1 MKEVHD
7 HVGEALERVSR
18 RPNSAVHKAKAN
30 GGAHRDPDDHTPT
43 QHSAWKSGSFSAK
56 ELQSMA
62 FPPLSWIVPNII
74 PAEGV
79 TLLCSKPKFGK
90 SWLAYDLCIAC
101 TTDGFTLGTIKPAQG
116 NVLYLALEDSK
127 RRLQRRMTKLLPT
140 FGSAWPDK
148 LLLKTEWR
156 RLHEG
161 GLEDIR
167 AWHADTWH
175 ADTWHADTWHA
186 DTKKPG
192 GKPILVVID
201 VLAKV
206 RKPVGNRQLYEADY
220 AALADLTKLANEL
233 GLAIV
238 VLHHTRK
245 MAADDLMETV
255 SGSYGVSG
263 AVDTIVVMANTPNGA
278 VLDIRGRDVESAELA
293 IEFDKRTCRWR
304 LLGDAAEVH
313 VSSQRAKIIAALKE
327 AGLAMTIPALME
339 ETGMKRNPLEVLLGR
354 MAKESKIQRVGK
366 GLYAHKDYVSPPD
379 DLPPANPPSKNKQSK
394 RGTPRRSVASV
405 RSSKVLTDIETEAPS
420 AQTQE
425 TSGQKPSICP
435 SVQSVRENADTNG
448 ARSSVPAQTDRT
460 DRQTPAQVTVEARQS
475 GTLGLSGDLSRDNRK
490 TDCRRIAPINQP
502 AAPDDLPELRP
513 FLRRVPVTNGPAPAL
528 GPPGDSLDGADG
540 RTQIIE
546 EEEEEAS
553 EWTL

>member
-1 MKEVHD
+1 ME
-7 HVGEALERVSR
+7 
-18 RPNSAVHKAKAN
+18 
-30 GGAHRDPDDHTPT
+30 
-43 QHSAWKSGSFSAK
+43 
-56 ELQSMA
+56 
-62 FPPLSWIVPNII
+62 FPPMAWIVRNII

-79 TLLCSKPKFGK
+79 VLLCSKPKFGK

-101 TTDGFTLGTIKPAQG
+101 TTDRFTLGTVMPAQG

-167 AWHADTWH
+167 V
-175 ADTWHADTWHA
+175 WHA
-186 DTKKPG
+186 DTKKTG
-192 GKPILVVID
+192 GKPILVVVD

-220 AALADLTKLANEL
+220 AALADLTILANEL
-233 GLAIV
+233 ELAIV
-238 VLHHTRK
+238 VVHHTRK

-255 SGSYGVSG
+255 SGSFGVSG
-263 AVDTIVVMANTPNGA
+263 AVDTILVMANKPNGA
-278 VLDIRGRDVESAELA
+278 VLDIRGRDVEPAELA
-293 IEFDKRTCRWR
+293 IEFDKQTCRWR

-354 MAKESKIQRVGK
+354 MAKEGEIQRIGK
-366 GLYAHKDYVSPPD
+366 GLYAHLDYVSPPD
-379 DLPPANPPSKNKQSK
+379 DPPPAKPPNKTKHGKSKH
-394 RGTPRRSVASV
+394 GTPRQPV
-405 RSSKVLTDIETEAPS
+405 RSSKVLTDIETEAPP

-425 TSGQKPSICP
+425 TTGQKLSICP
-435 SVQSVRENADTNG
+435 SVQSVRENADTND
-448 ARSSVPAQTDRT
+448 ARASVLAQTDRT
-460 DRQTPAQVTVEARQS
+460 DRQTPAQATEEVRQS
-475 GTLGLSGDLSRDNRK
+475 GALDLSGDLSRGDRK
-490 TDCRRIAPINQP
+490 TDCRQIAAINQP
-502 AAPDDLPELRP
+502 AAPDDFPEL
-513 FLRRVPVTNGPAPAL
+513 
-528 GPPGDSLDGADG
+528 PGDSLARADG
-540 RTQIIE
+540 RTQVIE
-546 EEEEEAS
+546 EEES

>member
-1 MKEVHD
+1 MSEGNRD
-7 HVGEALERVSR
+7 YVGEALKRVSSS
-18 RPNSAVHKAKAN
+18 PEAANSTARFN
-30 GGAHRDPDDHTPT
+30 GGDDPALGDNTAAQQP
-43 QHSAWKSGSFSAK
+43 AWKVGSFSAK
-56 ELQSMA
+56 ELQKMT
-62 FPPLSWIVPNII
+62 FPPLYWIVPQII

-90 SWLAYDLCIAC
+90 SWLACDLCIAC
-101 TTDGFTLGTIKPAQG
+101 TTDGFTLGTVNPAQG

-161 GLEDIR
+161 GVDDIR
-167 AWHADTWH
+167 AWHAH
-175 ADTWHADTWHA
+175 A
-186 DTKKPG
+186 KSIG

-206 RKPVGNRQLYEADY
+206 RKPVGNHQLYEADY
-220 AALADLTKLANEL
+220 AALADLAKLANEL

-245 MAADDLMETV
+245 MAADDLLETV

-263 AVDTIVVMANTPNGA
+263 AVDTILVMANRPNGA

-293 IEFDKRTCRWR
+293 IEFDKQACRWR

-313 VSSQRAKIIAALKE
+313 VSSQRAKVIAALKE
-327 AGLAMTIPALME
+327 AGLAMTISALIE

-354 MAKESKIQRVGK
+354 MAKEGEIQRIGR

-379 DLPPANPPSKNKQSK
+379 DLPPAKPPSKNKQSK

-405 RSSKVLTDIETEAPS
+405 RSSKVLTDPETEAPS

-425 TSGQKPSICP
+425 TTGQKIA
-435 SVQSVRENADTNG
+435 SVHLSNLSAKMQIRTALVHLCLPRQIG
-448 ARSSVPAQTDRT
+448 QTDRLP
-460 DRQTPAQVTVEARQS
+460 RKQRKK
-475 GTLGLSGDLSRDNRK
+475 RDNPTRWICLAI
-490 TDCRRIAPINQP
+490 CRAAIGGQIADRSPPLTN
-502 AAPDDLPELRP
+502 RP
-513 FLRRVPVTNGPAPAL
+513 RPTTSPNCPPFFGACLSAVDLRRPMGRPATARSERTVGRSSRRRRRANGR
-528 GPPGDSLDGADG
+528 S
-540 RTQIIE
+540 
-546 EEEEEAS
+546 
-553 EWTL
+553 

>member
-1 MKEVHD
+1 MNEGNRD
-7 HVGEALERVSR
+7 YVGEALAAPRKGKV
-18 RPNSAVHKAKAN
+18 N
-30 GGAHRDPDDHTPT
+30 GGDHRALGDD
-43 QHSAWKSGSFSAK
+43 AEVWKIGSFSAK
-56 ELQSMA
+56 ELQSMI
-62 FPPLSWIVPNII
+62 FRPLSSIVPDII
-74 PAEGV
+74 PAAGV

-90 SWLAYDLCIAC
+90 SWLAYDLSIAC
-101 TTDGFTLGTIKPAQG
+101 TTERYTLGTIKPAQG

-161 GLEDIR
+161 GVDDIR
-167 AWHADTWH
+167 AWYAHTRSI
-175 ADTWHADTWHA
+175 
-186 DTKKPG
+186 G

-220 AALADLTKLANEL
+220 AALADLTNLANEL

-263 AVDTIVVMANTPNGA
+263 AADAILVMANKPNGA

-293 IEFDKRTCRWR
+293 IEFNKHTCRWR
-304 LLGDAAEVH
+304 VLGDAAEIH
-313 VSSQRAKIIAALKE
+313 VSSQRAKVIAALKE
-327 AGLAMTIPALME
+327 ANIAMKIPALME
-339 ETGMKRNPLEVLLGR
+339 ATGMKRNPLEVLLGR
-354 MAKESKIQRVGK
+354 MAREGEIQRIGK
-366 GLYAHKDYVSPPD
+366 GLYAHKDYVSPSGDP
-379 DLPPANPPSKNKQSK
+379 PPANPPNKTKQGKSK
-394 RGTPRRSVASV
+394 RGAPRRSVASV
-405 RSSKVLTDIETEAPS
+405 RSSKVLTDPETEAPS

-425 TSGQKPSICP
+425 TTGQKPSISP

-448 ARSSVPAQTDRT
+448 ARASVPAQTDRT
-460 DRQTPAQVTVEARQS
+460 DRQTPAQGTEEARQS
-475 GTLGLSGDLSRDNRK
+475 GALDLSGDLSHEDRDGQIGTNRGS
-490 TDCRRIAPINQP
+490 Q
-502 AAPDDLPELRP
+502 DD
-513 FLRRVPVTNGPAPAL
+513 F
-528 GPPGDSLDGADG
+528 
-540 RTQIIE
+540 
-546 EEEEEAS
+546 
-553 EWTL
+553 

>member
-1 MKEVHD
+1 MSEGNRD
-7 HVGEALERVSR
+7 YVGEALKRVSSSPEAATGTGR
-18 RPNSAVHKAKAN
+18 FN
-30 GGAHRDPDDHTPT
+30 GGDDPALGVAQQP
-43 QHSAWKSGSFSAK
+43 AWKVGSFSAK
-56 ELQSMA
+56 ELQKMT
-62 FPPLSWIVPNII
+62 FPPLYWIVPQII

-101 TTDGFTLGTIKPAQG
+101 TTDGFTLGTINPAQG

-167 AWHADTWH
+167 V
-175 ADTWHADTWHA
+175 WHA
-186 DTKKPG
+186 DTKKTG
-192 GKPILVVID
+192 GKPILVVVD

-220 AALADLTKLANEL
+220 AALADLTNLANEL
-233 GLAIV
+233 ELTIV
-238 VLHHTRK
+238 VAHHTRK

-263 AVDTIVVMANTPNGA
+263 AVDTILVMANRPNGA

-293 IEFDKRTCRWR
+293 IEFDKQTCRWR

-327 AGLAMTIPALME
+327 AGLAMTSPALME

-354 MAKESKIQRVGK
+354 MAKEDEIQRLGK

-379 DLPPANPPSKNKQSK
+379 HPPPAIPPNKTKHGKSK
-394 RGTPRRSVASV
+394 RGTPRQSVASV
-405 RSSKVLTDIETEAPS
+405 RSSKVLTDPETEAPS

-425 TSGQKPSICP
+425 TTGQNASICP

-448 ARSSVPAQTDRT
+448 A
-460 DRQTPAQVTVEARQS
+460 
-475 GTLGLSGDLSRDNRK
+475 L
-490 TDCRRIAPINQP
+490 I
-502 AAPDDLPELRP
+502 
-513 FLRRVPVTNGPAPAL
+513 GPH
-528 GPPGDSLDGADG
+528 
-540 RTQIIE
+540 
-546 EEEEEAS
+546 
-553 EWTL
+553 

>member
-1 MKEVHD
+1 MSEGNRD
-7 HVGEALERVSR
+7 YVGEALKRVSSS
-18 RPNSAVHKAKAN
+18 PAAITSAARFN
-30 GGAHRDPDDHTPT
+30 GGDDPALGDNTAAQQP
-43 QHSAWKSGSFSAK
+43 AWKVGSFSAK
-56 ELQSMA
+56 ELQSMT
-62 FPPLSWIVPNII
+62 FPPLYWIVPNII

-101 TTDGFTLGTIKPAQG
+101 TTDGFTLGTVNPAQG

-167 AWHADTWH
+167 V
-175 ADTWHADTWHA
+175 WHA
-186 DTKKPG
+186 DTKKTG
-192 GKPILVVID
+192 GKPILVVVD

-220 AALADLTKLANEL
+220 AALAELTNLANEL
-233 GLAIV
+233 ELAIV
-238 VLHHTRK
+238 VAHHTRK

-263 AVDTIVVMANTPNGA
+263 AVDTILVMANRPNGA

-293 IEFDKRTCRWR
+293 IEFDKQTCRWR

-339 ETGMKRNPLEVLLGR
+339 ETDMKRNPLEVLLGR
-354 MAKESKIQRVGK
+354 MAKESEIQRVGK

-379 DLPPANPPSKNKQSK
+379 DLPPANPPSK

-405 RSSKVLTDIETEAPS
+405 RSSKLLTDLETEAPS

-425 TSGQKPSICP
+425 TTGQKTSICP

-448 ARSSVPAQTDRT
+448 APSSVPAQTDRT
-460 DRQTPAQVTVEARQS
+460 DRQTPAQATEEARQS
-475 GTLGLSGDLSRDNRK
+475 GALDLSGDLSRGDRK
-490 TDCRRIAPINQP
+490 TNCRQIAAINQP
-502 AAPDDLPELRP
+502 AAPDDFPELP
-513 FLRRVPVTNGPAPAL
+513 TFIRRVPVTRGPAPAL
-528 GPPGDSLDGADG
+528 GPPSDRLDGAAG
-540 RTQIIE
+540 RTQVIE
-546 EEEEEAS
+546 EEEAQ
-553 EWTL
+553 WTL

>member
-1 MKEVHD
+1 MSEGD
-7 HVGEALERVSR
+7 RDYVGEALGGVSR
-18 RPNSAVHKAKAN
+18 RPKFAVHKAK
-30 GGAHRDPDDHTPT
+30 GGAPQPT
-43 QHSAWKSGSFSAK
+43 QQSAWKVGSFSAK

-101 TTDGFTLGTIKPAQG
+101 ATDRYTLGTIKPARG
-116 NVLYLALEDSK
+116 DVLYLALEDSK
-127 RRLQRRMTKLLPT
+127 RRLQRRMGKLLPT
-140 FGSAWPDK
+140 FGAPWPER
-148 LLLKTEWR
+148 LTLKTEWR
-156 RLHEG
+156 RLDEG

-167 AWHADTWH
+167 AWHADT
-175 ADTWHADTWHA
+175 
-186 DTKKPG
+186 KKQG

-206 RKPVGNRQLYEADY
+206 RKPVGKQQLYEADY
-220 AALADLTKLANEL
+220 AALAGLHKLANEL

-263 AVDTIVVMANTPNGA
+263 AVDTILVMANTPNGA
-278 VLDIRGRDVESAELA
+278 VLDVRGRDVESAELA
-293 IEFDKRTCRWR
+293 IEFDKQTCRWR

-313 VSSQRAKIIAALKE
+313 VSLQRAKLIAALKE

-339 ETGMKRNPLEVLLGR
+339 ATGMKRNSLDVLLGR
-354 MAKESKIQRVGK
+354 MAKEGKIQRVGK
-366 GLYAHKDYVSPPD
+366 GLYAHLGYVSPPD
-379 DLPPANPPSKNKQSK
+379 DPAPANPPSKNKQSK

-405 RSSKVLTDIETEAPS
+405 RSSNVLTDPETEAPS

-425 TSGQKPSICP
+425 TTGQKPTICP

-460 DRQTPAQVTVEARQS
+460 DAR
-475 GTLGLSGDLSRDNRK
+475 
-490 TDCRRIAPINQP
+490 
-502 AAPDDLPELRP
+502 
-513 FLRRVPVTNGPAPAL
+513 
-528 GPPGDSLDGADG
+528 
-540 RTQIIE
+540 
-546 EEEEEAS
+546 AS
-553 EWTL
+553 D